1 MHYGAMRLRAR
12 FDIKW
17 RSLASMT
24 MVVAISIAATLA
36 AVGGTAAVA
45 AETARDEA
53 PVRIVAFGDS
63 LTAGFQLA
71 PSEAFPV
78 QLEKALR
85 ERGHKVVVTNA
96 GVSGDTTAAGLA
108 RFDWAIPDDTEA
120 VILELGAN
128 DGLRG
133 VPPEA
138 ARANLDKILSRLES
152 KNIDILMSGVPAPTN
167 WGEEYK
173 ASFDPMYSDLA
184 EKYGALLYPF
194 FLEGVALDPA
204 LNLPDGLHP
213 NAKGVGIVVSRIL
226 PKVEELIARVK
237 AKRAVSGKS

>member
-1 MHYGAMRLRAR
+1 MHYGARQSRAR
-12 FDIKW
+12 FDFKW
-17 RSLASMT
+17 QSLASMT
-24 MVVAISIAATLA
+24 MALVMSFAAALS
-36 AVGGTAAVA
+36 AVGGIAAVA
-45 AETARDEA
+45 AETTKDEA

-85 ERGHKVVVTNA
+85 ERGHNVVVENA

-138 ARANLDKILSRLES
+138 ARANLDKILSRLVS
-152 KNIDILMSGVPAPTN
+152 KDIDVLMSGVPAPTN
-167 WGEEYK
+167 WGDEYK
-173 ASFDPMYSDLA
+173 ASFDPMYADLA
-184 EKYGALLYPF
+184 EKHGALLYPF

-213 NAKGVGIVVSRIL
+213 NAKGVGIIVARIL
-226 PKVEELIARVK
+226 PQVEELIARVK
-237 AKRAVSGKS
+237 AKRGLSGKS

>member
-1 MHYGAMRLRAR
+1 MHCGAKRSRAG
-12 FDIKW
+12 FDFKW
-17 RSLASMT
+17 QSLASMT
-24 MVVAISIAATLA
+24 MA
-36 AVGGTAAVA
+36 AVVSFTAMLATVQEGTAVA
-45 AETARDEA
+45 AEIAMDEA

-85 ERGHKVVVTNA
+85 EKGHNVVVTNA

-138 ARANLDKILSRLES
+138 ARANLDEILSRLQS
-152 KNIDILMSGVPAPTN
+152 KNIEVLMSGVPAPTN

-173 ASFDPMYSDLA
+173 ASFDPMYADLS
-184 EKYGALLYPF
+184 EKYATLLYPF

-213 NAKGVGIVVSRIL
+213 NAEGVGIVVSRIL

>member
-1 MHYGAMRLRAR
+1 MHYGATRWRATLG
-12 FDIKW
+12 FKW
-17 RSLASMT
+17 QSLASMT
-24 MVVAISIAATLA
+24 MAAAMSCITMLA
-36 AVGGTAAVA
+36 TMQGETAVA
-45 AETARDEA
+45 AEMAKDDA

-85 ERGHKVVVTNA
+85 EKGYNVVVTNA

-138 ARANLDKILSRLES
+138 ARANLDEILSRLQS
-152 KNIDILMSGVPAPTN
+152 KNIDVLMSGVPAPTN

-173 ASFDPMYSDLA
+173 ASFDPMYADLS
-184 EKYGALLYPF
+184 EKYGTLHYPF
-194 FLEGVALDPA
+194 FLEGIALDPA
-204 LNLPDGLHP
+204 FNLPDGLHP
-213 NAKGVGIVVSRIL
+213 NAKGVGVVVSRIL
-226 PKVEELIARVK
+226 PQVEDLIARVK
-237 AKRAVSGKS
+237 ARRAVDGKS